1 MELDKSGP
9 FVKTIFRHSSI
20 NSYLQES
27 LLYTKSNNGSQECV
41 LQHYCCNFPNFEK
54 TSNGKETINASDST
68 CNNGVK
74 NCHIKKF
81 KRPINK
87 RVKGCHVIAKEVC
100 KSPCYSCP
108 KYCVPEKQFWCED
121 QFQV

>member
-1 MELDKSGP
+1 M
-9 FVKTIFRHSSI
+9 V
-20 NSYLQES
+20 
-27 LLYTKSNNGSQECV
+27 YTRSHKGNRDCV
-41 LQHYCCNFPNFEK
+41 LQHYCCNFENVATSVKSEVKK
-54 TSNGKETINASDST
+54 TIDLK

-87 RVKGCHVIAKEVC
+87 RVKGCHVLAKEVC
-100 KSPCYSCP
+100 TSPCYSCP
-108 KYCVPEKQFWCED
+108 KFCVPEKEFWCED